1 MSYAKILADKLS
13 ELEDKIADRKK
24 SIEASEIKIRVIK
37 KEISKFK
44 NQIRMIKE
52 AQKINQE
59 LDSNHIEYG
68 IGELNVMD

>member
-37 KEISKFK
+37 KEITKFK

-52 AQKINQE
+52 AQKINDE
-59 LDSNHIEYG
+59 LDNNYVQYG